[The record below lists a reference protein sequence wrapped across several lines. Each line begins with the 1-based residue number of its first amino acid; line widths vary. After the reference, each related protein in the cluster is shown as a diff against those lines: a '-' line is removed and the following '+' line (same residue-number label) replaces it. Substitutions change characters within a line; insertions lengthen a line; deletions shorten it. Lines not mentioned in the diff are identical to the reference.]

1 MGLKGIPNG
10 MASPSNDRLAEGDHL
25 TCALG
30 VWGALTCRAGLAI
43 RDAAGFKTPDGEMHW
58 KVIRN
63 YLKVIRAWY
72 RNVGVGVSAGDVWQA
87 VEAERDKDLYT
98 FCVNPGHYIHLDE
111 WLCSPFDRGA
121 TARLP
126 SASALQV
133 DIIPVG
139 CAASVSVNM
148 EDGIVLAD
156 SALRRELAMRYP
168 GLAARC
174 AARRQFMQ
182 AVLGYEVSEDIL
194 PLGNIPGA
202 YFPFLLDT
210 GWVCR
215 FL

>member
-1 MGLKGIPNG
+1 MEQPQGRQPIFEL
-10 MASPSNDRLAEGDHL
+10 E
-25 TCALG
+25 
-30 VWGALTCRAGLAI
+30 
-43 RDAAGFKTPDGEMHW
+43 E
-58 KVIRN
+58 
-63 YLKVIRAWY
+63 
-72 RNVGVGVSAGDVWQA
+72 
-87 VEAERDKDLYT
+87 ERDDNLYT

-111 WLCSPFDRGA
+111 WLSSPFYRGS

-139 CAASVSVNM
+139 RAAGITVNM
-148 EDGIVLAD
+148 EDGIALAD
-156 SALRRELAMRYP
+156 GALRRELAAHHPDLY
-168 GLAARC
+168 ARC

-182 AVLGYEVSEDIL
+182 EVLGYELSEDIL

-215 FL
+215 FEK